1 MQSNKTRATTVL
13 VVRAGGKVVMGSDGQ
28 VTMGNTVLKHNA
40 RKIRRM
46 YSDKV
51 LGGFAG
57 ATADAFTLFERL
69 EAKLGQ
75 LSPLRILERGYAI
88 VSNREGIVKDAAS
101 AQPGSRIHARLAKGE
116 LDAVVE

>member
-1 MQSNKTRATTVL
+1 MRMRL
-13 VVRAGGKVVMGSDGQ
+13 
-28 VTMGNTVLKHNA
+28 A
-40 RKIRRM
+40 RRR
-46 YSDKV
+46 S
-51 LGGFAG
+51 A
-57 ATADAFTLFERL
+57 FERL